1 MPLAR
6 VCNTLDTSKIIR
18 QIREKKNFSQK
29 KLGEKVNV
37 SCKTINAY
45 EAGRISP
52 SLNIFLKII
61 NVGGYSLQIIE
72 DIYKSPKELLLPTSE
87 EKDVQTDKQDNSS
100 N

>member
-6 VCNTLDTSKIIR
+6 ICNTLDTAKIIR
-18 QIREKKNFSQK
+18 QIRDKKNFSQI
-29 KLGEKVNV
+29 KLAEKLNL
-37 SCKTINAY
+37 SNQAISAY

-52 SLNIFLKII
+52 SLDIFLKIL
-61 NVGGYSLQIIE
+61 NVGGYSLQVIE

>member
-6 VCNTLDTSKIIR
+6 VCNTLDTSKLIR
-18 QIREKKNFSQK
+18 QIREKRNFSQK

-72 DIYKSPKELLLPTSE
+72 DIYKTPKELSIPSSTE
-87 EKDVQTDKQDNSS
+87 EPLTLQ
-100 N
+100 